1 MSLAPPDHLEP
12 AVDRMTWLTEERI
25 VAPAAGAPS
34 RLRAHGAKRTLG
46 SIQIHAGVGFVPA
59 ASGPGLVSW
68 CDTRSTGYLATTG
81 HTAGNVSPLASLG
94 AGFG

>member
-34 RLRAHGAKRTLG
+34 RLRAGGATRTLG

-68 CDTRSTGYLATTG
+68 CDARYLATTG
-81 HTAGNVSPLASLG
+81 HTTGNVSPLASLG